1 MPLNQSILDGST
13 LQSLVGEANGIVA
26 SRTRGWDEI
35 AKTITT
41 SQVNFLN
48 VPTVLVGQG
57 ARMLNGTPTTAPLQ
71 APNPQGGG
79 A

>member
-1 MPLNQSILDGST
+1 MASESILDITS
-13 LQSLVGEANGIVA
+13 QQMLVGEANDIMA

-48 VPTVLVGQG
+48 GGTPLTNEGI
-57 ARMLNGTPTTAPLQ
+57 RFLNGTPTTAPLQ
-71 APNPQGGG
+71 APELQK
-79 A
+79 

>member
-1 MPLNQSILDGST
+1 MASMLD
-13 LQSLVGEANGIVA
+13 EAEQAALTA
-26 SRTRGWDEI
+26 SRIRGWDEI

-48 VPTVLVGQG
+48 SGTQLTNNAV
-57 ARMLNGTPTTAPLQ
+57 RFLNGTPDIIRDPGSAPK
-71 APNPQGGG
+71 PG

>member
-1 MPLNQSILDGST
+1 MPAESILDMT
-13 LQSLVGEANGIVA
+13 TQQSLVNEANAINA

-48 VPTVLVGQG
+48 G
-57 ARMLNGTPTTAPLQ
+57 GTPLTNEGIRFLDGTPGVFSGTKEA
-71 APNPQGGG
+71 A
-79 A
+79 AK

>member
-1 MPLNQSILDGST
+1 MADSILDST
-13 LQSLVGEANGIVA
+13 TQQALVSEANGIAA

-48 VPTVLVGQG
+48 SGTQLSNNAVRFLD
-57 ARMLNGTPTTAPLQ
+57 GTPGNFSGTVAQTPAGLK
-71 APNPQGGG
+71 AG
-79 A
+79 